1 MAPKSTFVQR
11 ISSHQDM
18 LRILVIFAA
27 VLVVM
32 AVLTVAL
39 GVTRPGPSFELIAD
53 PAAGLPF

>member
-1 MAPKSTFVQR
+1 MSRLTQR
-11 ISSHQDM
+11 DSSNKDM

-32 AVLTVAL
+32 VVLTIAF
-39 GVTRPGPSFELIAD
+39 GATRPGPSLELIAD

>member
-1 MAPKSTFVQR
+1 MSTLNPR
-11 ISSHQDM
+11 ASSHQDL

-32 AVLTVAL
+32 AVLTVAF
-39 GVTRPGPSFELIAD
+39 GVTRPGPSLELIAD